1 MSLYQTWWSYDSHVS
16 SGHSQIHG
24 RLWFQVK
31 CLNINIMNRQKSCS
45 ATKMKL
51 ITLNVLYFFHN
62 PIDKLIFLHYMTPDM
77 RGLSCSKDAPFS
89 WCLVLQRE
97 LRNQPVRVWELSKA
111 RGSNRS
117 HRDTSSYYHI
127 PTLSSYFVILSLS
140 AYCVQARQANTH
152 TLPIPLIRQMTGGD
166 CLRCQTQHKGN
177 YRLLQLQSLSSFD
190 LKQHRRKNWSVRYY
204 PWDRTG
210 RVWVEKHSWSSPT
223 APSLHT
229 HLWESGFSQVWWVG
243 GYFYILHTAVS
254 TVVHL

>member
-97 LRNQPVRVWELSKA
+97 LRNQPVRVSPRQEEATEVTEIPPAIITFPRFPL
-111 RGSNRS
+111 
-117 HRDTSSYYHI
+117 TSLFFHSQLIVY
-127 PTLSSYFVILSLS
+127 
-140 AYCVQARQANTH
+140 RQDKQTH
-152 TLPIPLIRQMTGGD
+152 THFLFL
-166 CLRCQTQHKGN
+166 
-177 YRLLQLQSLSSFD
+177 
-190 LKQHRRKNWSVRYY
+190 
-204 PWDRTG
+204 
-210 RVWVEKHSWSSPT
+210 
-223 APSLHT
+223 
-229 HLWESGFSQVWWVG
+229 
-243 GYFYILHTAVS
+243 
-254 TVVHL
+254 